1 MAIFTDAQL
10 EALFEENGIS
20 KRVSDNTKKI
30 KDFGSSIKDNL
41 DNNIEGIKSNIKD
54 IKDKNKKK
62 KSKKSFQLKVKI
74 NEDGEYVAIDDESD
88 DYAAIEEITK
98 DGKKYRRLK
107 SDEEAH
113 VSPKDIIIIGGK
125 KYIYDIKDSI
135 NNPVRTAGEKIGDY
149 TGGAIGGAVGGAVGS
164 AAGSPHFFENR
175 GGLQYA
181 AGYRTQYGR

>member
-62 KSKKSFQLKVKI
+62 KGKKSFQLKVKI

-88 DYAAIEEITK
+88 DYAV
-98 DGKKYRRLK
+98 L
-107 SDEEAH
+107 
-113 VSPKDIIIIGGK
+113 
-125 KYIYDIKDSI
+125 
-135 NNPVRTAGEKIGDY
+135 
-149 TGGAIGGAVGGAVGS
+149 
-164 AAGSPHFFENR
+164 
-175 GGLQYA
+175 
-181 AGYRTQYGR
+181 